1 MNTLLLNDR
10 PYTKNPQMEGFYEGQ
25 FKTKDGVMLRVLH
38 KGEGMP
44 LILMHGYSDDADM
57 WMLNAPAYTDK
68 YAVYCIDQ
76 RGHANSPA
84 LHGARISRLG
94 ADLHEFIEALGA
106 PKVNLLGH
114 SMGCSVIWSYID
126 IFGQDKINRVIF
138 DDEPPMLVSNPNFT
152 QEEIMRTG
160 SNPMDPWGLANA
172 VAEGGL
178 AWCPGSP
185 FFEVFPSCF
194 KRGVLV
200 FKDEEYANMPDNYLG
215 KMAQRPAM
223 PDLTSEHRNFMGNLL
238 KDHLMLDWR
247 DLMPMIKVPVMYI
260 TGDVSHATT
269 LELGEWMQSTIPNC
283 KWVRFSAE
291 EYGNHDL
298 AQNAYVKFNKVVL
311 GFLGGKDI

>member
-1 MNTLLLNDR
+1 MGNYER
-10 PYTKNPQMEGFYEGQ
+10 NPLMADFSVDYFE
-25 FKTKDGVMLRVLH
+25 TKDGVRLRYLH

-44 LILMHGYSDDADM
+44 FILLHGYSDDADM
-57 WMLNAPAYTDK
+57 WMLNAPAYADQ

-94 ADLHEFIEALGA
+94 ADLHEFIESLGV
-106 PKVNLLGH
+106 PKVNLMGH

-126 IFGQDKINRVIF
+126 IFGQDKINKVIF

-152 QEEIMRTG
+152 QEDIMRTG
-160 SNPMDPWGLANA
+160 SNPMDPWALANA

-178 AWCPGSP
+178 AWQPGSP

-194 KRGVLV
+194 KRGILV
-200 FKDEEYANMPDNYLG
+200 FKDEEYAAMPDGYLE
-215 KMAQRPAM
+215 KLAQRPAM
-223 PDLTSEHRNFMGNLL
+223 PDTTPEQNVILGELL

-247 DLMPMIKVPVMYI
+247 DLMPTIKVPVMYV
-260 TGDVSHATT
+260 TGDISNATT
-269 LELGEWMQSTIPNC
+269 LELGQWMQETIPNC
-283 KWVRFSAE
+283 KWVRFSAA

-298 AQNAYVKFNKVVL
+298 AQNAYKRFNREVL
-311 GFLGGKDI
+311 AFLKDH